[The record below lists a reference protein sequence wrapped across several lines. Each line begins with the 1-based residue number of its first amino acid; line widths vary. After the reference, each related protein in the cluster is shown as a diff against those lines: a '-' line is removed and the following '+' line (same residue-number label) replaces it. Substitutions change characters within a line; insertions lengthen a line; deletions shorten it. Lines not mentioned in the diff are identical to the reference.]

1 MSGFNYDKAAKTALN
16 LITKFGATHKIRRAT
31 NTPPSNPWEPP
42 TTSNTD
48 YSCQAVVTEYSAREI
63 DGVNILATDRRAVV
77 AAAGLVIVP
86 ATTDLLLLDSTVY
99 TIARVKHIKPA
110 DVVIA
115 YELQVRNA

>member
-16 LITKFGATHKIRRAT
+16 LITKFGATQKIRCAT
-31 NTPPSNPWEPP
+31 NTSPSNPWEPP

-48 YSCQAVVTEYSAREI
+48 YPCQAVVTEYSAREI

-77 AAAGLVIVP
+77 AAAGLAIVP

-110 DVVIA
+110 NVVIA
-115 YELQVRNA
+115 YELQVRNV